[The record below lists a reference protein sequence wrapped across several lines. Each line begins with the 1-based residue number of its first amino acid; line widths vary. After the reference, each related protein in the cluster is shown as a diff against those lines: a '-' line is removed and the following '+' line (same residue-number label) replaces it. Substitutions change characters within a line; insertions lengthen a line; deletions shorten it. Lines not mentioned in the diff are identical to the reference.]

1 MTISLDPETGNI
13 VKEQMAIVPALSIAL
28 PIAAAL
34 FIIMLF
40 VVTEAAG
47 WHPYTVAP
55 AVNVAGAVTYG
66 DGARALAL
74 IADGQ
79 DPDERW
85 VVERDAIDSGRALRV
100 TAIEAAMLTRRP
112 EFVGLMLHHGAHPD
126 APSRL
131 ACLAQAMGLDAEVKP
146 SLFGVRDG
154 TYYTGPQL
162 HSIEALEACG
172 IPSE

>member
-1 MTISLDPETGNI
+1 MGIGLGPDARAISE
-13 VKEQMAIVPALSIAL
+13 EQMAVAPALAVAL

-40 VVTEAAG
+40 VITEAAG
-47 WHPYTVAP
+47 LHPYTFAP
-55 AVNVAGAVTYG
+55 AANVAGAVTYG

-85 VVERDAIDSGRALRV
+85 VVEKDAIDSRRALRV
-100 TAIEAAMLTRRP
+100 TAIEAAMVTRRP
-112 EFVGLMLHHGAHPD
+112 EFVKLMLHHGAHPD

-131 ACLAQAMGLDAEVKP
+131 ACLAQAMGLEAEVKP